1 MRDRAGAV
9 RVAVVIA
16 ATVSG
21 LACGHPEKSVIEQY
35 FNALRA
41 GDTQTL
47 SSFAAFTF
55 DKKPER
61 WTIKDTID
69 EQKSPAVYAEV
80 VKKATDA
87 DKAVADNKRQ
97 AQLYSNEN
105 YVQIEQV
112 KEAQKKG
119 GVPAK
124 LQGVATQWTQFNEKD
139 RELRRAAAQAKDA
152 ADKEKRSLLRS
163 VGQQDDLESLTGEM
177 VTKKVE
183 IELVIDGEAKPYVMQ
198 LRKYELT
205 RGSGPKV
212 KGRWVIQ
219 SLTPKA

>member
-1 MRDRAGAV
+1 MRDRAGAI
-9 RVAVVIA
+9 RVALVLA
-16 ATVSG
+16 AAASG
-21 LACGHPEKSVIEQY
+21 MACGHPEKSVIEQY

-69 EQKSPAVYAEV
+69 EQKSPAVYPEL
-80 VKKATDA
+80 VKKAADA
-87 DKAVADNKRQ
+87 EKAVADNKRQ

-119 GVPAK
+119 AVPAK
-124 LQGVATQWTQFNEKD
+124 LQAVATQWIQFNESD

-152 ADKEKRSLLRS
+152 AEKEKRSLLRS

-177 VTKKVE
+177 VTKQVE
-183 IELVIDGEAKPYVMQ
+183 VELVIDGQPKPHVMQ
-198 LRKYELT
+198 LRKYELK
-205 RGSGPKV
+205 RESGPRV
-212 KGRWVIQ
+212 TGRWVIQ